1 MFGVY
6 CWMTNIIQNK
16 IVMQSSYTVKHVVRD
31 AAEHMAMVG
40 LFRVAIYRVTHLN
53 YSLICPGMYS
63 TASTE

>member
-1 MFGVY
+1 
-6 CWMTNIIQNK
+6 
-16 IVMQSSYTVKHVVRD
+16 MQSSYTVKHVVRD